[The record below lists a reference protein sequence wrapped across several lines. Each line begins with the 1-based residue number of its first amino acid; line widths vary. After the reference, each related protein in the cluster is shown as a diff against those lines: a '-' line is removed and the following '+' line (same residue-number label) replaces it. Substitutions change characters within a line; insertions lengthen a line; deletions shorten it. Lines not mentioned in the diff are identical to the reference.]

1 MKLLACTALATMLL
15 PAIAMATESSAP
27 QAQALALPDTM
38 TISGQQFASRCSD
51 ESFAKATSRK
61 WLADQCEA
69 LLARWWEESKCQD
82 PANSRQDCV
91 VIDNSKP
98 YALSLRGIP
107 RYPPSAPV
115 SNPSRPASR

>member
-1 MKLLACTALATMLL
+1 MKLLTCTALATMLL
-15 PAIAMATESSAP
+15 PATAMATESGAP
-27 QAQALALPDTM
+27 QTQALALPNTM

-69 LLARWWEESKCQD
+69 LLARWQEESRCQD

-98 YALSLRGIP
+98 SALALRGIP
-107 RYPPSAPV
+107 KYPPSAPA
-115 SNPSRPASR
+115 SRPASR

>member
-1 MKLLACTALATMLL
+1 MKLLVCTAHATMLL
-15 PAIAMATESSAP
+15 PAIVMATESSVP
-27 QAQALALPDTM
+27 QAHTLALPDTM

-51 ESFAKATSRK
+51 EAFAKAASRK
-61 WLADQCEA
+61 WRADQCEA

-82 PANSRQDCV
+82 PANSQQDCV

-107 RYPPSAPV
+107 QYPPSAP
-115 SNPSRPASR
+115 SS

>member
-1 MKLLACTALATMLL
+1 MKLLACTALATMLF

-27 QAQALALPDTM
+27 PAQALELPDTM
-38 TISGQQFASRCSD
+38 TISGQQFAGKCSD
-51 ESFAKATSRK
+51 ASFAKATSRK

-69 LLARWWEESKCQD
+69 LLVRWWEESRCQD

-98 YALSLRGIP
+98 GALALRGIP
-107 RYPPSAPV
+107 KYPPSAPV
-115 SNPSRPASR
+115 SRPASR

>member
-15 PAIAMATESSAP
+15 PAIAVAAEPSAP
-27 QAQALALPDTM
+27 QALALPDTM

-69 LLARWWEESKCQD
+69 LLARWQEESKCQD

-107 RYPPSAPV
+107 KYPPSAPA
-115 SNPSRPASR
+115 SSPRRPASR